1 MKDTQYKV
9 VFQLSDNDTFVQ
21 KSLIRQL
28 SNLRETLDPVSIEV
42 VAHSYG
48 VDLLLKDCAFQSH
61 VLALS
66 DQGVSFIVCE
76 KTLDREKIDFAAFI
90 PEIKTVPG
98 GLAHIIKRQ
107 TEGWSYIKAGI

>member
-1 MKDTQYKV
+1 MNDTRYKV

-28 SNLRETLDPVSIEV
+28 SNLMETLEPVVIEV

-48 VDLLLKDCAFQSH
+48 VDLLLKDCTFKSH
-61 VLALS
+61 VQALR
-66 DQGVSFIVCE
+66 DEGVNFIVCE
-76 KTLDREKIDFAAFI
+76 KTLEREKLDTTAFI
-90 PEIKTVPG
+90 PNIATVAG
-98 GLAHIIKRQ
+98 GLAHIVKRQ

>member
-1 MKDTQYKV
+1 MNDTQYKV

-28 SNLRETLDPVSIEV
+28 SNLMETLEPIAIEV

-48 VDLLLKDCAFQSH
+48 VDLLLKDCAFKTH
-61 VLALS
+61 VQALK
-66 DQGVSFIVCE
+66 DNGVDFIVCE
-76 KTLDREKIDFAAFI
+76 KTLDREKLDTSAFI
-90 PEIKTVPG
+90 PNIKTVKG

>member
-1 MKDTQYKV
+1 MNDTQYKV

-28 SNLRETLDPVSIEV
+28 SNLMETLDPVTIEV

-48 VDLLLKDCAFQSH
+48 VDLLLKDCAFKTH
-61 VLALS
+61 VQALRGK
-66 DQGVSFIVCE
+66 GVNFIVCE
-76 KTLDREKIDFAAFI
+76 KTLHREKLDTSAFI
-90 PEIKTVPG
+90 SEIRTVPG

-107 TEGWSYIKAGI
+107 TEGWSYIKAGV